1 MLKNAQTTADLVI
14 TSGRYEGNILVFAP
28 STAGSTI
35 GSIDIPANYIWD
47 GANNVVTSMGY
58 SLGVELEKPFSDGK
72 DGIYF
77 IMEMYISPL
86 ISDDT
91 DALCHWDARNG
102 EGLISLALLTELEV
116 EDPPLDGNGGFYFVQ
131 NSVMPKSVDVSTKT
145 GQTKATF
152 YHCAEV
158 KEHNTFFVGAGPIG
172 GRMKLLAFN
181 WTDTTKK
188 NLTSS
193 DIVAEFTNE
202 DLGGYAEISTAVA
215 FTDPSSNGGSS
226 SGCDT
231 GMMSIIALSLVGL
244 LHVRGK
250 FSGKR

>member
-1 MLKNAQTTADLVI
+1 MW
-14 TSGRYEGNILVFAP
+14 NILVFTP
-28 STAGSTI
+28 STADLTI

-58 SLGVELEKPFSDGK
+58 SLGVKLEKPFSDGK
-72 DGIYF
+72 DGIDF
-77 IMEMYISPL
+77 TMEMYISPL

-116 EDPPLDGNGGFYFVQ
+116 ENPPLDGNGGFYFVQ
-131 NSVMPKSVDVSTKT
+131 NSVMPQNVDVSTKT
-145 GQTKATF
+145 CQTKATF
-152 YHCAEV
+152 YHCAGITSGDVKEVRELGIFGFPPSTFDNISGDKALAIEHLQNEHGFLEV

-188 NLTSS
+188 NFTST

-202 DLGGYAEISTAVA
+202 DLGATLKSRPLL
-215 FTDPSSNGGSS
+215 PSL
-226 SGCDT
+226 T
-231 GMMSIIALSLVGL
+231 
-244 LHVRGK
+244 R
-250 FSGKR
+250 